1 MTDAV
6 KNFLQAN
13 AKSPVISGGCVG
25 NGGRGARYTLE
36 DGSQYVLSREECAMI
51 GMPRWKLS

>member
-13 AKSPVISGGCVG
+13 AKSPVIVCSVG
-25 NGGRGARYTLE
+25 DGGRGARYTLE
-36 DGSQYVLSREECAMI
+36 DGSQYVLTREECAMI